1 MVTHKVKPYAT
12 REPRGSTREKC
23 FLLWVRRG
31 VIFLQS
37 AMGDFLQK
45 EGGIADFPEAGRD
58 AMEAT
63 EDFSS
68 MSGQFLLSPP
78 CHT

>member
-1 MVTHKVKPYAT
+1 MT
-12 REPRGSTREKC
+12 
-23 FLLWVRRG
+23 
-31 VIFLQS
+31 
-37 AMGDFLQK
+37 FLQK
-45 EGGIADFPEAGRD
+45 EGGVADFPEAGRD

-63 EDFSS
+63 EDFWS